1 MNRLRRQ
8 PQDHRPEFLGKV
20 LTSTTG
26 LSPRERI
33 VLFEAKLKRPI
44 PESSLASR
52 AGRVVLNSL
61 LAALFLFSLVG
72 LVFVAGIFIQEL
84 ML

>member
-1 MNRLRRQ
+1 MNRLRRH
-8 PQDHRPEFLGKV
+8 HRPEFLGKV

-33 VLFEAKLKRPI
+33 VLFEAKLKRAV

-52 AGRVVLNSL
+52 VGRVVLNSL

-84 ML
+84 TK

>member
-1 MNRLRRQ
+1 MNRLRRH
-8 PQDHRPEFLGKV
+8 HRPEFLGKV

-33 VLFEAKLKRPI
+33 VLFEAKLKRAV

-84 ML
+84 MK